1 MKISS
6 SSWLREYVEVDAT
19 TAEIADRLAIA
30 TGEVERISY
39 RGVADDD
46 GNQGRYLV
54 GRVVEAGKHP
64 NADRLQLCSVDVG
77 EPEPRQI
84 VCGAWNFGAGAT
96 VAVAL
101 PGAVLPDGR
110 TLERAKLRGTVSDG
124 MILSE
129 SELELSGEH
138 AGILVL
144 AEPYEPGTPLRD
156 VLPLGEEVL
165 EIELTRNRPDC
176 LSVYGIARE
185 VAALFRAELKPM
197 PGEDP
202 ELAGAEHPNVSIEDF
217 EGCPRYIGRLF
228 RDVRLGPSPPWLKA
242 RLTAA
247 GMRPISNVVDITNYV
262 MLALGNPLHAFDFE
276 TLGGGRIVVRR
287 ARAGEEFTSL
297 DGNLRKLDPADLVIA
312 DAERAIAFAGIMGG
326 LDTEVTESTTSVLL
340 EAANFEPGTILW
352 SSERHALR
360 TEGSNRWE
368 KGVDPYLAPH
378 AGRLATQLMVE
389 LVGARW
395 VGDTDV
401 KGDLPEPPVV
411 HYRTGRADR
420 IIGIEIEEQEQKDI
434 LESLGFDVVPGW
446 DVHVPTWRMRDVTRE
461 IDLVEEVARV
471 HGLEKIP
478 FTLPLRSAMS
488 GRLSQSQRLRR
499 LVEDVL
505 VGAGFFEAYTLSLVA
520 RDPNPQALR
529 LPVPLTSEHGVL
541 RTTLLDGLVAAAAH
555 NVAVGN
561 EEIALFEIARVYLPS
576 GEQLPDEHWRV
587 GAIAQGGYSR
597 AKGAVETLYEA
608 LGIEPALERTRL
620 PFLHPGKAAALEAG
634 WVGELHPALLEGEW
648 GVLELDLDTLFAQVP
663 ERVEYEDVVSYPA
676 VHQDLAFVVGEE
688 VLAGELIEA
697 AREAAGPE
705 LRDAAVFDVYRG
717 EPIPSGRKSVALHVS
732 FQSPERTL
740 SDEDARAIRERIVA
754 ALGEK
759 FDAELRA

>member
-1 MKISS
+1 MF
-6 SSWLREYVEVDAT
+6 LL
-19 TAEIADRLAIA
+19 IALI
-30 TGEVERISY
+30 
-39 RGVADDD
+39 
-46 GNQGRYLV
+46 LF
-54 GRVVEAGKHP
+54 
-64 NADRLQLCSVDVG
+64 L
-77 EPEPRQI
+77 
-84 VCGAWNFGAGAT
+84 
-96 VAVAL
+96 
-101 PGAVLPDGR
+101 VLP
-110 TLERAKLRGTVSDG
+110 
-124 MILSE
+124 
-129 SELELSGEH
+129 
-138 AGILVL
+138 
-144 AEPYEPGTPLRD
+144 EPYEPGTPLRD

-202 ELAGAEHPNVSIEDF
+202 ELAGDEHPNVSIEDF

-378 AGRLATQLMVE
+378 AARLATQLMVE

-395 VGDTDV
+395 VGDADV

-420 IIGIEIEEQEQKDI
+420 IIGIQIEEQEQKDI

-520 RDPNPQALR
+520 RDPDPEALR

-541 RTTLLDGLVAAAAH
+541 RTTLLEGLVAAAAH
-555 NVAVGN
+555 NLAVGN

-597 AKGAVETLYEA
+597 AKGAVETLYET
-608 LGIEPALERTRL
+608 LGIEPVLERTRL

-634 WVGELHPALLEGEW
+634 WIGELHPALLEGEW
-648 GVLELDLDTLFAQVP
+648 GVFELDLDTLFAQVP

-688 VLAGELIEA
+688 VLAGELIAA

-717 EPIPSGRKSVALHVS
+717 EPIPAGRKSVALHVS

-740 SDEDARAIRERIVA
+740 SDEDARAIRERIVV
-754 ALGEK
+754 ALGER